1 MKTNIL
7 LGGQSGITVGE
18 EDPCWL
24 LALYSIQLGSY
35 RSGQDWQNAA
45 WDLAVKKDA
54 AECKPQ
60 LDSLLANPFGNVSDV
75 DRLIAAAMAAFCVKV
90 DKNLMAHGPL
100 LAHALVLGPL
110 VM

>member
-1 MKTNIL
+1 MR
-7 LGGQSGITVGE
+7 QSGITVCE
-18 EDPCWL
+18 EDPFWMLVLC
-24 LALYSIQLGSY
+24 STQLGNY
-35 RSGQDWQNAA
+35 PAEQDWQNAA

-75 DRLIAAAMAAFCVKV
+75 DRLIAAAMTAFCTKV

-100 LAHALVLGPL
+100 LAHARVLGPL
-110 VM
+110 VI